1 MRILQQAN
9 LNERE
14 LEFLYGFF
22 HTYIKLTR
30 EEEEKL
36 MIKIKKNGK
45 VHELPKLT
53 NIFEERGHRMGK
65 DLGEKQEKE
74 RIALNMLKKEMD
86 IELIRSEERRV
97 GKKS

>member
-1 MRILQQAN
+1 
-9 LNERE
+9 
-14 LEFLYGFF
+14 
-22 HTYIKLTR
+22 
-30 EEEEKL
+30 

-86 IELIRSEERRV
+86 IELIEEIT
-97 GKKS
+97 GLPKEEIQKLES